1 MQLVTAC
8 STPIAD
14 GRLGGVPNAKGP
26 PPFCTSSWLPRPA
39 LLLGPNGA
47 FWSHALIQVLCPSR
61 QEGVL
66 RIAVTGASGRIGG
79 QVVRL
84 VAAEEP
90 HQVVALSRRGLPSG
104 RWPPGVSARA
114 ADYGDPQALGAAL
127 RDVDTL
133 VFVSSDGPVAKVM
146 VHHQNVI
153 RAADDGGVAHIVAL
167 SGLDADLS
175 SPFCY
180 AVSYGY
186 TERLLA
192 RSGCP
197 VSIARASIYSEFFLG
212 FLARARASGQLRLPA
227 AYGRISLVSR
237 SDVARCLAALA
248 LAPASGRYHDIT
260 GPQSLDLAAI
270 AAAGAREWGTPLKY
284 VDITPGEHCA
294 DMAAAEEDPWWMY
307 AYSTMF
313 ASIREQRWAAVSG
326 EVHSLTGR
334 SPTAVHTALARS
346 KTA

>member
-1 MQLVTAC
+1 M
-8 STPIAD
+8 
-14 GRLGGVPNAKGP
+14 
-26 PPFCTSSWLPRPA
+26 
-39 LLLGPNGA
+39 
-47 FWSHALIQVLCPSR
+47 
-61 QEGVL
+61 

-84 VAAEEP
+84 LAAEQP
-90 HQVVALSRRGLPSG
+90 HEVLALSRRGLLPG

-114 ADYGDPQALGAAL
+114 ADYADPRALGAAL
-127 RDVDTL
+127 HAVDTL
-133 VFVSSDGPVAKVM
+133 VFVSSDGPVAEVM

-153 RAADDGGVAHIVAL
+153 QAARASGVAHIVAL

-192 RSGCP
+192 ESGCAIS
-197 VSIARASIYSEFFLG
+197 VARASIYSEFFLG
-212 FLARARASGQLRLPA
+212 FVARARASGQLRLPA
-227 AYGRISLVSR
+227 ADGRISLVSR

-248 LAPASGRYHDIT
+248 LAPASGRHHDIT

-270 AAAGAREWGTPLKY
+270 AAAGTREWGTPLEY
-284 VDITPGEHCA
+284 VDITPGEHCVE
-294 DMAAAEEDPWWMY
+294 MAAAGEDPWWMY

-313 ASIREQRWAAVSG
+313 TSIRGQRWAAVSG
-326 EVHSLTGR
+326 EVHRLTGR
-334 SPTAVHTALARS
+334 TPTPIRTALARYQ
-346 KTA
+346 TV

>member
-1 MQLVTAC
+1 
-8 STPIAD
+8 
-14 GRLGGVPNAKGP
+14 
-26 PPFCTSSWLPRPA
+26 
-39 LLLGPNGA
+39 
-47 FWSHALIQVLCPSR
+47 
-61 QEGVL
+61 L

-84 VAAEEP
+84 LAAGQP
-90 HQVVALSRRGLPSG
+90 HQVVALSRRGLLPG
-104 RWPPGVSARA
+104 RWPPSVSARA
-114 ADYGDPQALGAAL
+114 ADYADPQALGAAL
-127 RDVDTL
+127 SDVDTL
-133 VFVSSDGPVAKVM
+133 VLVSSDGPVAEVM

-153 RAADDGGVAHIVAL
+153 RAAGASGVAHIVAL

-192 RSGCP
+192 ESGCA
-197 VSIARASIYSEFFLG
+197 VSIARASIYSEFFAG

-227 AYGRISLVSR
+227 ADGRISLVSR

-248 LAPASGRYHDIT
+248 VAPASGRHHDIT

-270 AAAGAREWGTPLKY
+270 AAVAAREWGTPLEY
-284 VDITPGEHCA
+284 VDITPGEHSVE
-294 DMAAAEEDPWWMY
+294 MATAGEEPWWMY

-313 ASIREQRWAAVSG
+313 ASIRGQRWAAVSG
-326 EVHSLTGR
+326 EVHRLTGR
-334 SPTAVHTALARS
+334 SPTQAHTALARY

>member
-1 MQLVTAC
+1 M
-8 STPIAD
+8 
-14 GRLGGVPNAKGP
+14 
-26 PPFCTSSWLPRPA
+26 
-39 LLLGPNGA
+39 
-47 FWSHALIQVLCPSR
+47 
-61 QEGVL
+61 

-84 VAAEEP
+84 VAAERL
-90 HQVVALSRRGLPSG
+90 HQVVALSRRGLRPG
-104 RWPPGVSARA
+104 RWPPSVSARA
-114 ADYGDPQALGAAL
+114 ADYADPQALGAAL

-133 VFVSSDGPVAKVM
+133 VFVSSDGPVAEVM

-153 RAADDGGVAHIVAL
+153 RAADASGVAHIVAL

-192 RSGCP
+192 ESGCA

-227 AYGRISLVSR
+227 ADGRISLVSR

-248 LAPASGRYHDIT
+248 VAPASGGHHDIT
-260 GPQSLDLAAI
+260 GSQSLDLDAI
-270 AAAGAREWGTPLKY
+270 AAAGTHQWGTPLTY
-284 VDITPGEHCA
+284 VNITPGEHCV
-294 DMAAAEEDPWWMY
+294 DMAAAGEDPWWMY

-313 ASIREQRWAAVSG
+313 TSIRGQRWAAVSG
-326 EVHSLTGR
+326 EVHRLTGR
-334 SPTAVHTALARS
+334 SPTSIRTALARY
-346 KTA
+346 KTG

>member
-1 MQLVTAC
+1 
-8 STPIAD
+8 
-14 GRLGGVPNAKGP
+14 
-26 PPFCTSSWLPRPA
+26 
-39 LLLGPNGA
+39 
-47 FWSHALIQVLCPSR
+47 
-61 QEGVL
+61 VL

-84 VAAEEP
+84 VAAEQQQ
-90 HQVVALSRRGLPSG
+90 QVIALSRRGLLPG
-104 RWPPGVSARA
+104 RWPPSVSARA
-114 ADYGDPQALGAAL
+114 ADYADPQALGAAL

-133 VFVSSDGPVAKVM
+133 VFVSSDGPVAEVM

-153 RAADDGGVAHIVAL
+153 RAADASGVAHIVAL

-192 RSGCP
+192 ESGCA

-227 AYGRISLVSR
+227 ADGRISLVSR

-248 LAPASGRYHDIT
+248 LAPASGRHHDIT
-260 GPQSLDLAAI
+260 GSQSLDLEAI
-270 AAAGAREWGTPLKY
+270 AAAGTREWGTPLKY
-284 VDITPGEHCA
+284 VNIAPGEHCVE
-294 DMAAAEEDPWWMY
+294 MAAAGEDPWWMY

-313 ASIREQRWAAVSG
+313 ASIRGQRWAAVSG
-326 EVHSLTGR
+326 EVHRLTGR
-334 SPTAVHTALARS
+334 SPTPIRTALTRY
-346 KTA
+346 KTV

>member
-1 MQLVTAC
+1 M
-8 STPIAD
+8 
-14 GRLGGVPNAKGP
+14 
-26 PPFCTSSWLPRPA
+26 
-39 LLLGPNGA
+39 
-47 FWSHALIQVLCPSR
+47 
-61 QEGVL
+61 

-84 VAAEEP
+84 VAAEQQ
-90 HQVVALSRRGLPSG
+90 HQVVALSRRGLLPG

-114 ADYGDPQALGAAL
+114 ADYADPQALGTAL

-133 VFVSSDGPVAKVM
+133 VFVSSDGPVAEVM

-153 RAADDGGVAHIVAL
+153 RAAGASGVAHIVAL

-175 SPFCY
+175 SPICY

-192 RSGCP
+192 ESGRA

-227 AYGRISLVSR
+227 ADGRISLVSR

-248 LAPASGRYHDIT
+248 LAPATGRRHDIT
-260 GPQSLDLAAI
+260 GSQSLDLDAI
-270 AAAGAREWGTPLKY
+270 AAAGSREWGTPLKY
-284 VDITPGEHCA
+284 VSITSGEHCA
-294 DMAAAEEDPWWMY
+294 EMAAAGEDPWWMY

-313 ASIREQRWAAVSG
+313 ASIRGQRRAAVSDQ
-326 EVHSLTGR
+326 VHRLTGR
-334 SPTAVHTALARS
+334 SPTPIRIALARC
-346 KTA
+346 KTV

>member
-1 MQLVTAC
+1 MT
-8 STPIAD
+8 
-14 GRLGGVPNAKGP
+14 
-26 PPFCTSSWLPRPA
+26 
-39 LLLGPNGA
+39 
-47 FWSHALIQVLCPSR
+47 R
-61 QEGVL
+61 QEGAL

-84 VAAEEP
+84 LAAEQP
-90 HQVVALSRRGLPSG
+90 HPVVALSRRGLLPG
-104 RWPPGVSARA
+104 RWPPSVSARV
-114 ADYGDPQALGAAL
+114 ADYADPQALGAAL
-127 RDVDTL
+127 SDVGTL
-133 VFVSSDGPVAKVM
+133 VFISSDGPVAEVM

-153 RAADDGGVAHIVAL
+153 RAAGASGVAHIVAL

-192 RSGCP
+192 ESGCA

-227 AYGRISLVSR
+227 ADGRISLVSR
-237 SDVARCLAALA
+237 RDVARCLAALA
-248 LAPASGRYHDIT
+248 VAPASGRHHDIT

-270 AAAGAREWGTPLKY
+270 AAVAAREWSSPLEY
-284 VDITPGEHCA
+284 VDITPGEHCVE
-294 DMAAAEEDPWWMY
+294 MATAGEDPWWMY

-313 ASIREQRWAAVSG
+313 ASIRGQRWAAVSG
-326 EVHSLTGR
+326 EVHRLTGR
-334 SPTAVHTALARS
+334 PPRQVHTALARS